1 MEEVIPKLIEL
12 ISTFGLKLLAA
23 IAILI
28 IGKFVVKG
36 VRKLIVKAMEKK
48 RVDKEVISFTG
59 SLIYSALWVFVIIAA
74 LAQLGIQTSSFLA
87 VIGAAGLAIGLALQ
101 GSLSNFAA
109 GFLMII
115 LRPFKV
121 DDYVEAAGIDGVVK
135 DINIF
140 TTVLVSFDNKKLI
153 VPNSKIMD
161 GTIINYTAQKTRRV
175 DLSFGVGYESS
186 NEQVKG
192 ILNRLIDAHALIL
205 KDPKPFVRVS
215 KLGDSSVDFKV
226 RVWTKT
232 GDYWTVYHDLLESVK
247 EEFDKEKVNIP
258 YPQMD
263 VHVIKNEE

>member
-1 MEEVIPKLIEL
+1 MEELMPKLIKL
-12 ISTFGLKLLAA
+12 ISAFGLKLLAA

-36 VRKLIVKAMEKK
+36 LRKLIVKAMEK
-48 RVDKEVISFTG
+48 RSVDKEVISFTG
-59 SLIYSALWVFVIIAA
+59 SLIYSVLWVFVIIAA

-175 DLSFGVGYESS
+175 DLTFGVGYESD
-186 NEQVKG
+186 NNKVKS
-192 ILNRLIDAHALIL
+192 ILNRLIDEHKLIL
-205 KDPKPFVRVS
+205 KNPEPFVRVAS
-215 KLGDSSVDFKV
+215 LGDSSIDYKV

-247 EEFDKEKVNIP
+247 DEFDKAGINIP

-263 VHVIKNEE
+263 VHVIK